1 MEDYAKQQAL
11 SGVCK
16 KDQELFDFGV
26 ELSINVKS
34 KDGTEDWLVE
44 NGYGVLGA
52 LTLRR
57 IQIEIKEWLEDNY
70 GR

>member
-1 MEDYAKQQAL
+1 M
-11 SGVCK
+11 

-26 ELSINVKS
+26 ELSINVKAE
-34 KDGTEDWLVE
+34 DGTEDWLIE
-44 NGYGVLGA
+44 NGNGVLGA